1 MAKGINTAGH
11 PGRQVGR
18 SSWSAAM
25 DARTRE
31 YSDVRSGAMS
41 HEDARRVGINP
52 AKVTPEPQQFSI
64 SPRLASFENRLRGA
78 GH

>member
-1 MAKGINTAGH
+1 
-11 PGRQVGR
+11 
-18 SSWSAAM
+18 M

-31 YSDVRSGAMS
+31 YADVRSGAMS

-52 AKVTPEPQQFSI
+52 AKVVPEPQQFSI